1 MSNGARKE
9 LNQVGGPVAHAAH
22 GGALSWP
29 VTISSCCVLHMN
41 TVSLQVPGY
50 QAGTIARLTED

>member
-1 MSNGARKE
+1 MSNGAWKE

-22 GGALSWP
+22 GGALNWP

-50 QAGTIARLTED
+50 QAGTVARLTEH